1 MDLFICQ
8 IKPFAKLTP
17 CVDIL
22 LYILLYFVTEV
33 RIIQWKLRKVYNVP
47 LLFSFRRRTA
57 C

>member
-1 MDLFICQ
+1 MNLFICQ
-8 IKPFAKLTP
+8 IKPFTKPL
-17 CVDIL
+17 CVDVS
-22 LYILLYFVTEV
+22 LYILLYFVTEI

>member
-8 IKPFAKLTP
+8 IKPFAKPL

-22 LYILLYFVTEV
+22 LHIILYFVTEV
-33 RIIQWKLRKVYNVP
+33 RIIRWKLRKAYNVP

-57 C
+57 R